1 MKSVS
6 VIGMPMWLGQ
16 TRYGTNL
23 GPEALRRAGMMN
35 RLQALNPDIIDLGD
49 LTLSQTTGQG
59 TPSLKNLKQVAAANV
74 KLSEKVAAVIAEG
87 RFPLVLGGD
96 HSIAVGSIAGA
107 AKHYSRMGVIW
118 FDAHADI
125 NTPETTP
132 SGNIHGM
139 PLAVSLGLGHPALTR
154 IGGYQPKIQ
163 PEQVVF
169 IGVRDIDP
177 GEQDLIREKQIKVFT
192 AEDVARRG
200 IEQVI
205 EETLAYLSRQCDGIH
220 LSFDMDGIDPCQAPG
235 VGTPVDNGV
244 SLEDSRK
251 AIRLL
256 AASNRITSCDIVEV
270 NPLFD
275 KEQTTVLVAVELIA
289 LLFGEAGADIS
300 PGDKTVW
307 CNRMDDV
314 SGK

>member
-1 MKSVS
+1 MKAVS
-6 VIGMPMWLGQ
+6 VIGVPMWLGQ
-16 TRYGTNL
+16 PRYGTNL
-23 GPEALRRAGMMN
+23 GPEALRRAGMIA
-35 RLQALNPDIIDLGD
+35 RLRALNHDIIDLGD
-49 LTLSQTTGQG
+49 LTISQTTGQG

-107 AKHYSRMGVIW
+107 AQYYSRMGVIW
-118 FDAHADI
+118 FDAHTDI

-139 PLAVSLGLGHPALTR
+139 PLAASLGLGHPALTR

-163 PEQVVF
+163 PEQIVF
-169 IGVRDIDP
+169 IGVRDMDP
-177 GEQDLIREKQIKVFT
+177 GEEDLIREKQIKVFT

-200 IEQVI
+200 IEQVM
-205 EETLAYLSRQCDGIH
+205 EETLDYLGRQCDGIH
-220 LSFDMDGIDPCQAPG
+220 FSFDMDGIDPCQAPG
-235 VGTPVDNGV
+235 VGTPVGNGV
-244 SLEDSRK
+244 SLENSRK
-251 AIRLL
+251 AMRLL
-256 AASNRITSCDIVEV
+256 AASGRITSCDIVEL

-275 KEQTTVLVAVELIA
+275 KEHVTALAAVDLVA
-289 LLFGEAGADIS
+289 LLFGETGVETFSADETIWR
-300 PGDKTVW
+300 DHI
-307 CNRMDDV
+307 DV